1 MDSTPTDD
9 ESVIGDECHIISR
22 QPNGPR
28 YDPNYPEDQL
38 DSHENL
44 VLLCRVHHKMV
55 DDQHETYAV
64 DILSRIKSTH
74 EFQVSQKLSDNP
86 QPGPAKFRRVKEN
99 IPDIL
104 VPLRSGRDVLCIVE
118 RTYAG
123 SFDHEELN
131 SEKEVDAVA
140 RFFQEVRDW
149 GDADDEPAERVRVA
163 YKLSNL
169 LIELGSLGLRVFGG
183 RETWILEDGIGG
195 SVNSPVSILHI
206 VRQDSKEIKRIDVDE
221 AAVSE

>member
-28 YDPNYPEDQL
+28 HDPNYTENQL
-38 DSHENL
+38 DAYENL
-44 VLLCRVHHKMV
+44 ILLCRVHHKMI
-55 DDQHETYAV
+55 DDQHETYTV
-64 DILSRIKSTH
+64 GILSQIKSNH

-86 QPGPAKFRRVKEN
+86 QPGPIKIRRVKEN

-131 SEKEVDAVA
+131 SEEEVDAVA
-140 RFFQEVRDW
+140 RFFREVHDC
-149 GDADDEPAERVRVA
+149 GDADDEPAERVRFF
-163 YKLSNL
+163 YRR
-169 LIELGSLGLRVFGG
+169 GSHPVNGDEKRNT
-183 RETWILEDGIGG
+183 RRIKDETLW
-195 SVNSPVSILHI
+195 
-206 VRQDSKEIKRIDVDE
+206 R
-221 AAVSE
+221 